1 MVQASPGQV
10 WQWLWAAS
18 GLLRTGGGRRWGEGT
33 VQHLPFPPPSPP
45 APTRVWLQQGP
56 RAPFI
61 RIVRNELIRVLAVQW
76 PRGGRLTAR
85 FGVPVC
91 RLFARWPVLRRR
103 SIAIFFF
110 SPSAGE
116 LGELDT
122 MVGRRGQR
130 QREVTDDTWK
140 SAGVMFPWGV
150 RPAREPMLPGSV
162 ARAQMFRR
170 FGVKG
175 TIPSRRLMKQC
186 TSVVT

>member
-1 MVQASPGQV
+1 MAVST
-10 WQWLWAAS
+10 
-18 GLLRTGGGRRWGEGT
+18 LLRTSQPVAPSLPTTLAPRPNPSLAPAGTGG
-33 VQHLPFPPPSPP
+33 
-45 APTRVWLQQGP
+45 
-56 RAPFI
+56 APFT
-61 RIVRNELIRVLAVQW
+61 RIVRNELIRARAVQW

-85 FGVPVC
+85 FGVSVC
-91 RLFARWPVLRRR
+91 RLFARWPVLRRP

-116 LGELDT
+116 LGELGT

-140 SAGVMFPWGV
+140 STGVMFPRGV
-150 RPAREPMLPGSV
+150 RPAREPKLPGSV

-175 TIPSRRLMKQC
+175 TIPSCRLMKRC